1 MARDENIR
9 VGTAEREAAIA
20 ELGEHFSAGRL
31 EIAEYEQRCG
41 VAATARTQAEL
52 RLLFDDLPTHAALAP
67 AQAGPLIRN
76 DNPRDTKKMFIVFGL
91 VALGAVVL
99 VTAITST
106 WFLLAPI
113 LAIGVIL
120 FMMS

>member
-1 MARDENIR
+1 MGTDENIR

-31 EIAEYEQRCG
+31 DISEYEQRCG
-41 VAATARTQAEL
+41 IAAAARTQAEL
-52 RLLFDDLPTHAALAP
+52 RLLFDDLPTKAP
-67 AQAGPLIRN
+67 AVAQPNSLIRH
-76 DNPRDTKKMFIVFGL
+76 DNPKNTKAMFIGFGVLALGGL
-91 VALGAVVL
+91 VVV
-99 VTAITST
+99 VGITST

-113 LAIGVIL
+113 LVLGVIL